1 MRHLGALRPANF
13 QSCDS
18 LSEKCPFQGWNRL
31 KHQSYTA
38 MLLSIPTPYFGFNR
52 TKDTNLRFFT
62 FPGFALG
69 CFCCLAP
76 ALGNSERWC
85 LDLLRFINGF
95 ELLHWSRIR
104 LTCFPPQTLDKSVP
118 DVFDWLHTN
127 FTLAQKGEITRHWS
141 YVESP
146 CYTSCITNLTK
157 LGLHSVWLS

>member
-85 LDLLRFINGF
+85 LDLLRFINGS
-95 ELLHWSRIR
+95 ELWHWSRIR
-104 LTCFPPQTLDKSVP
+104 LTCFPPQTLDKRSWRFWLTPYEFYTRSEGWNYTTLVLCCVTMLYFRYNESQSL
-118 DVFDWLHTN
+118 VF
-127 FTLAQKGEITRHWS
+127 TRF
-141 YVESP
+141 
-146 CYTSCITNLTK
+146 
-157 LGLHSVWLS
+157 G